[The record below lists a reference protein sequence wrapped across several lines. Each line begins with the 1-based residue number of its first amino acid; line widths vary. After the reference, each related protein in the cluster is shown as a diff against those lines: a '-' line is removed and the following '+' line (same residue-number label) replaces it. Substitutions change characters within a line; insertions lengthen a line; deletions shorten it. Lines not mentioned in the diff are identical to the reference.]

1 MTTKLLLPFLGSVRR
16 ARLEFISFS
25 RDQDISE
32 PRHLLRLKT
41 GVFVICLAAVSSA
54 AGASLTTDF
63 STDPGGALLGKAKIE
78 SGILKLQDLQEYIDG
93 SSALPMFG
101 SYVFPAIDGAEK
113 VASFT
118 ADFKVSIHGG
128 TETPAQGFSFVL
140 ANDIAGLTDPF
151 REGGA
156 TGEGT

>member
-1 MTTKLLLPFLGSVRR
+1 MIIYL
-16 ARLEFISFS
+16 A
-25 RDQDISE
+25 
-32 PRHLLRLKT
+32 
-41 GVFVICLAAVSSA
+41 VIWSA
-54 AGASLTTDF
+54 AGASFTTDF

-93 SSALPMFG
+93 TSSLPMFG
-101 SYVFPAIDGAEK
+101 SYVFPPIDGAQK

-140 ANDIAGLTDPF
+140 ASDIATFTDPF

-156 TGEGT
+156 TGEGTGFSQGLIMYADAVDN

>member
-41 GVFVICLAAVSSA
+41 GMFLICLAAVSSA

-63 STDPGGALLGKAKIE
+63 STDPGGAALGTARIE
-78 SGILKLQDLQEYIDG
+78 NGILKLQDLLDLPDNLTPGG
-93 SSALPMFG
+93 SGTATLPMQG
-101 SYVFPAIDGAEK
+101 SYVFP
-113 VASFT
+113 
-118 ADFKVSIHGG
+118 
-128 TETPAQGFSFVL
+128 
-140 ANDIAGLTDPF
+140 
-151 REGGA
+151 
-156 TGEGT
+156 